1 MGVNLEPHEIDEYM
15 QTQPRAIL
23 CVSRAGKA
31 PFAVPMWFAWMDG
44 KVVMHT
50 LLASK
55 KVDYIR
61 ANPLVTCV
69 VESGEHYFTLKAV
82 LLMGTCEVID
92 DQDLV
97 RAEIDRMKEVKPLY
111 NNLRP
116 DQWPSHLERHYA
128 KPRALLRVTPHSITS
143 WDFKKIRT

>member
-15 QTQPRAIL
+15 QAQPRTIL

-31 PFAVPMWFAWMDG
+31 PFAAPMWFAWMDG

-61 ANPLVTCV
+61 ASPLVTCV

-82 LLMGTCEVID
+82 LLMGNCEVID
-92 DQDLV
+92 DQDIV
-97 RAEIDRMKEVKPLY
+97 RAEIVRMKEAKPLY

-116 DQWPSHLERHYA
+116 DQWPSHLKRLYT
-128 KPRALLRVTPHSITS
+128 KPRALLRLTPHSITS
-143 WDFKKIRT
+143 WDFKKIRA